1 MTAVNTK
8 FGNIKLPSPP
18 AIAVRIIE
26 AVKKEE
32 TSFDELSKIIT
43 ADPALTSKVLRAANS
58 PMYAI
63 PSKIDTI
70 QRALTVIGFNALKN
84 IALSFVIANELNAE
98 SDDVF
103 DFDYFWKRSVTA
115 AVGSDLI
122 ASLIGKKSD
131 DIFVTG
137 LLQDIG
143 VVIMYLSNPDDYL
156 AVLAEKARSE
166 SSVIEVEKRIFGF
179 DHQEIGMAVLDDW
192 GIPESIYEPIGCH
205 HKESVNGGGEGS
217 VAEILSLS
225 DTLSSL
231 YHGAQRPK
239 KLKAVKNAFRTLYG
253 IGPSEIND
261 MVDQVASNSV
271 EIISFF
277 DIDPGDMQP
286 LSDIL
291 HEAKEELGKVNL
303 SYEQLVRE
311 LELAKAELKKA
322 NHKLS
327 EMAFRDGLTGLYNH
341 RYFQEQ
347 LEKEVNRAM
356 RYQRN
361 LSVIMFDLD
370 HFKKVNDA
378 HGHQVGDIVLK
389 KVAEIV
395 LRTVRES
402 DMAARYGGEEFAII
416 LPETEMKGVV
426 TLAERIRKRIASMRM
441 DVDEKIV
448 RVTASFGVT
457 LWEPGMADAGKDN
470 MICAA
475 DNALYQSKKK
485 GRNTT
490 SFKGPCTFGGA
501 A

>member
-1 MTAVNTK
+1 MTAVNTDFK
-8 FGNIKLPSPP
+8 HIKLPSPP

-32 TSFDELSKIIT
+32 TSFDELSKIIM
-43 ADPALTSKVLRAANS
+43 ADPALTSKVLKAANS

-63 PSKIDTI
+63 PSKVDTI
-70 QRALTVIGFNALKN
+70 QRALTVLGFNALKN
-84 IALSFVIANELNAE
+84 IALSFVIANELNAD
-98 SDDVF
+98 SDDSF

-115 AVGSDLI
+115 AVGAELI

-143 VVIMYLSNPDDYL
+143 IVIMYLSSPEKYL
-156 AVLAEKARSE
+156 VVLGKKNGSTSTTIDLEKE
-166 SSVIEVEKRIFGF
+166 IFGF
-179 DHQEIGMAVLDDW
+179 DHQEIGREVLSHW
-192 GIPESIYEPIGCH
+192 GLPDSIYEPIGSH
-205 HKESVNGGGEGS
+205 HDKRINGSGEGS
-217 VAEILSLS
+217 AAEILSLS
-225 DTLSSL
+225 DKLSAL
-231 YHGAQRPK
+231 YHGHKSAER
-239 KLKAVKNAFRTLYG
+239 LKAVKSTFRTLYG
-253 IGPSEIND
+253 IGSAEID
-261 MVDQVASNSV
+261 ALVDQVASHSI

-286 LSDIL
+286 LSEIL
-291 HEAKEELGKVNL
+291 YEAKEELGKVNL

-322 NHKLS
+322 NQKLS
-327 EMAFRDGLTGLYNH
+327 EMAFRDGLTALYNH

-356 RYQRN
+356 RYHRD
-361 LSVIMFDLD
+361 LSLIMFDLD
-370 HFKKVNDA
+370 HFKKINDVN
-378 HGHQVGDIVLK
+378 GHLVGDRVLK
-389 KVAEIV
+389 KVAEIA
-395 LRTVRES
+395 LLTVRES
-402 DMAARYGGEEFAII
+402 DMVARYGGEEFAII

-426 TLAERIRKRIASMRM
+426 TLAERIRKRIASMRIV
-441 DVDEKIV
+441 VDEKNV
-448 RVTASFGVT
+448 CVTASFGVT
-457 LWEPGMADAGKDN
+457 LWEKGMACTSKES

-490 SFKGPCTFGGA
+490 SFKGLCVLDGVA
-501 A
+501 